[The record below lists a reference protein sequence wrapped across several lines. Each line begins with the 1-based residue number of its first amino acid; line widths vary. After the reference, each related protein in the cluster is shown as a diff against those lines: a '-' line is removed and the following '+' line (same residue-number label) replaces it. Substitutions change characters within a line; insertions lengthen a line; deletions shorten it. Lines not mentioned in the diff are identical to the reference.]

1 MGHQQPRGV
10 AGAERQEHRNASVP
24 SPARSPARPL
34 SCLGCPGEPQRAV
47 AAWVLSPVGGWC
59 WRSPGPCPCSF
70 PCAWPA
76 QLPGPGHVASRKAA
90 RLEEGTPAPSL
101 GLWVS
106 PVCCPVPGS
115 CLFLCPDEVNQ
126 GSPVPRPAGWT
137 ARCPRPVGSE
147 GPAGLRPLERVGGGV
162 FIHNLV
168 EYFQCYPGL
177 GPAGAGEAVS
187 GPPATVS
194 PLPMQG
200 PGEKPPRRRP
210 APSIPR
216 GRCFA

>member
-1 MGHQQPRGV
+1 MGHQQPCGV
-10 AGAERQEHRNASVP
+10 AGAERQEEHRNATVP
-24 SPARSPARPL
+24 APVRSLAWPL
-34 SCLGCPGEPQRAV
+34 SCLGCPGEPQE
-47 AAWVLSPVGGWC
+47 AAWGLSPVGGWC
-59 WRSPGPCPCSF
+59 WRSPGPSACLF

-90 RLEEGTPAPSL
+90 KLKEGTPTPSL
-101 GLWVS
+101 ELWARVVS
-106 PVCCPVPGS
+106 PVCCPAPGS
-115 CLFLCPDEVNQ
+115 CSFLCPDDVNQ

-137 ARCPRPVGSE
+137 ARFPRPVGSE
-147 GPAGLRPLERVGGGV
+147 GPAGLRPPERGG

-187 GPPATVS
+187 GPLATVS
-194 PLPMQG
+194 LLPMQG
-200 PGEKPPRRRP
+200 LGEKPPRRRP